1 MFVNIKDMIDVS
13 NDENFRIESES
24 IYEKFD
30 DLIDEKKIK
39 CLSREI
45 IISKTHII
53 ESSGNS
59 EPDKSYVGVEI
70 NVITTFINDVRESKY
85 LLRCKEPT
93 VFCLAEDWVDAGS
106 IHTIVY

>member
-1 MFVNIKDMIDVS
+1 MLVNIKDTIDVS

-24 IYEKFD
+24 IYKKFD
-30 DLIDEKKIK
+30 DPTEEPKIK

-45 IISKTHII
+45 IISKAHII

-70 NVITTFINDVRESKY
+70 NVITTFINDIRESKY
-85 LLRCKEPT
+85 LLRCKEQT
-93 VFCLAEDWVDAGS
+93 AFCLAEDWVDADGV
-106 IHTIVY
+106 HTIVC